1 MYFFCIILWCC
12 KGSKSQRQ
20 ENSAYLSSCLQAHF
34 LAVPGAAGHR
44 GGLPKGVALAL
55 SLESPRSWTH
65 PVSVLGWNVSNSS
78 SFQTTS
84 WKWRMFGSC
93 LFDHGEMLPWLTW
106 ENPKYDISKLGADIF
121 GVCSDVSNYSLPKNW
136 FLFGN
141 NVQNTK
147 ICCLCLVCKALEQT
161 DFHLFFMFLN

>member
-1 MYFFCIILWCC
+1 MYFFVLF
-12 KGSKSQRQ
+12 
-20 ENSAYLSSCLQAHF
+20 Y
-34 LAVPGAAGHR
+34 GAAKVQNLKGKKIQPISPPASKPIFW
-44 GGLPKGVALAL
+44 LCLEQPDTGVASPKVWPWLYLL
-55 SLESPRSWTH
+55 SHSGRELTPCQFWAETWAIH
-65 PVSVLGWNVSNSS
+65 QV
-78 SFQTTS
+78 FQTTS